1 MLRRGPLVVI
11 SVGLVGAVLSVPES
25 GNAQE
30 GQGAVEGIPVT
41 SELVVRNCSRC
52 HQQDDDGRMS
62 RISYLRK
69 TPEGWSQSIRRMV
82 SLNDVSVDPE
92 DAREIVR
99 YLANRHGLA
108 PEELRPAFWEVE
120 RRHLTERP
128 EMSEVVRRTCTA
140 CHTLGR
146 IATQRRTPEEWELVT
161 ETHRGLYPLID
172 RQRFRRGSV
181 PEEEGDFEFPVD
193 AAVARLA
200 EQYPLETRAWSDW
213 SRNMRPARIEGR
225 WAVRGREVGRG
236 PLYGT
241 VTVSADGPAREDFTT
256 SARYLY
262 PAEDRTVERSGEATV
277 YTGYQWRGSS
287 NGTGG
292 EHTELREVM
301 FVERDW
307 NEMYG
312 RWFTGAYEEIGV
324 DVEMVRIGS
333 APVVLGAYPEKAV
346 TGAEERIRIF
356 GANLPESLGA
366 QDVDLGAGV
375 EILGVD
381 EVASDRATL
390 RIRVEEGAPAGA
402 RDVVIAG
409 ARADRALV
417 VYEAVDYIRVEPHP
431 AIART
436 GGGNFAPGYAR
447 FEAVGFAV
455 GPDGERDTDDDIR
468 IGVVDA
474 SWSLVEYPR
483 TWDDDDVDFVG
494 EIDQDGRFT
503 PAVDGPNPERSGLRN
518 NIGEVWV
525 RAEHRREGAPMSE
538 APLRARG
545 FLVVSPP
552 SYIEWEPRAE
562 VVNTIQE
569 GGNR

>member
-1 MLRRGPLVVI
+1 MLRRGSLVVI
-11 SVGLVGAVLSVPES
+11 SVGLVGTALSS
-25 GNAQE
+25 AQPVKAQDGE
-30 GQGAVEGIPVT
+30 GAAEGIPVT

-82 SLNDVSVDPE
+82 ALNDVSVDPE

-108 PEELRPAFWEVE
+108 PEELRPVSWEVE

-128 EMSEVVRRTCTA
+128 EMSEVVRETCTA

-146 IATQRRTPEEWELVT
+146 IATQRRTPEEWKLVT

-181 PEEEGDFEFPVD
+181 PEDEGDFEFPVD

-200 EQYPLETRAWSDW
+200 EEYPLETTAWGDW
-213 SRNMRPARIEGR
+213 TRNMRPARIEGR
-225 WAVRGREVGRG
+225 WALRGREIGQG

-241 VTVSADGPAREDFTT
+241 VTVSADGNRGEDFGTT
-256 SARYLY
+256 ARYVY
-262 PAEDRTVERSGEATV
+262 PAEDRTVERSGQATV

-287 NGTGG
+287 SGTGG
-292 EHTELREVM
+292 DHGDLREVM
-301 FVERDW
+301 LVERDW
-307 NEMYG
+307 DEMSG
-312 RWFTGAYEEIGV
+312 RWFTGAYEELGV
-324 DVEMVRIGS
+324 DVEMVRIGT
-333 APVVLGAYPEKAV
+333 APLVLGAYPEKAM
-346 TGAEERIRIF
+346 TGSEERIRIF
-356 GANLPESLGA
+356 GANLPEDLTED
-366 QDVDLGAGV
+366 DVDLGTGV
-375 EILGVD
+375 EVLAVE
-381 EVASDRATL
+381 EVTSDRATV
-390 RIRVEEGAPAGA
+390 RIRVEEDARTGA
-402 RDVVIAG
+402 RDAVVSG
-409 ARADRALV
+409 ARGDGALV
-417 VYEAVDYIRVEPHP
+417 VYEEVDYIRVEPHP

-436 GGGNFAPGYAR
+436 GGGNFDPGYAR
-447 FEAVGFAV
+447 FEAVGYADGV
-455 GPDGERDTDDDIR
+455 DGERDTDDDVR
-468 IGVVDA
+468 IGVVEA

-483 TWDDDDVDFVG
+483 TWDDDDVSFVG

-503 PAVDGPNPERSGLRN
+503 PAVDGPNPDRSGLRN

-525 RAEHRREGAPMSE
+525 RAEHRREGASDSE
-538 APLRARG
+538 PPLHARG
-545 FLVVSPP
+545 FLVIAPP
-552 SYIEWEPRAE
+552 NYIEWQPRDD
-562 VVNTIQE
+562 VVNTIQT